1 MDKPFH
7 KISLTEE
14 KETLLITL
22 YAKALDNRS
31 KHPILHDT
39 KAEEIAAQIE
49 YDFAKLD
56 GFGHGNFIVLRAK
69 QLDEWLRAFL
79 KTNPEAVILNL
90 GCGLD
95 TRIIRIN
102 PSPEVSWFD
111 IDYPEVIA
119 LRHHFFPHRDGYT
132 MIGSSLTDSAWLAAI
147 PKTRPIMV
155 IAEGV
160 LEYLTEK
167 EVQTLFTRFTDA
179 FTHGEIAFDVMN
191 SFAVQAGKEELRK
204 KTMGAEHKWAV
215 DSPDAVDKLNPK
227 FKRIADQP
235 LFSSPYRRELPWQF
249 RILYSALALL
259 PKVQTMLRLLHYQ
272 F

>member
-1 MDKPFH
+1 MDKQFH

-39 KAEEIAAQIE
+39 KADEIAAQID

-56 GFGHGNFIVLRAK
+56 DFDHGNLTVLRAK

-79 KTNPEAVILNL
+79 KTNSQGVILNL

-95 TRIIRIN
+95 TRITRIN
-102 PSPEVSWFD
+102 PSPDVSWFD
-111 IDYPEVIA
+111 VDYPEVIA
-119 LRHHFFPHRDGYT
+119 LREQFYANRDGYT
-132 MIGSSLTDSAWLAAI
+132 MIGSSVTDSEWLLTI
-147 PKTRPIMV
+147 PKTRPVMI
-155 IAEGV
+155 IAEGL
-160 LEYLTEK
+160 LEYLTED
-167 EVQTLFTRFTDA
+167 EVQMLFTRLTGA
-179 FTHGEIAFDVMN
+179 FPHGQIAFDVIN
-191 SFAVQAGKEELRK
+191 SFALQSGKADLRK
-204 KTMGAEHKWAV
+204 TTGAEHKWAV
-215 DSPDAVDKLNPK
+215 DNPDAVDKLDPRL
-227 FKRIADQP
+227 KRIADQP

-249 RILYSALALL
+249 RILYGIVALF
-259 PKVQTMLRLLHYQ
+259 PNFRTMLRLLHYQ

>member
-1 MDKPFH
+1 MDKPLH

-22 YAKALDNRS
+22 YAKAYDNRS

-39 KAEEIAAQIE
+39 KADEIAAQVD

-56 GFGHGNFIVLRAK
+56 GPDHGNLTVLRAK

-79 KTNPEAVILNL
+79 KANPQAVVLNL

-95 TRIIRIN
+95 SRITRIN

-111 IDYPEVIA
+111 VDYPEVIA
-119 LRHHFFPHRDGYT
+119 VREHFFTNRDGYT
-132 MIGSSLTDSAWLAAI
+132 MIGSSLADPAWLATI
-147 PKTRPIMV
+147 PKTRPVMI
-155 IAEGV
+155 IADGV
-160 LEYLTEK
+160 LEYLTEE
-167 EVQTLFTRFTDA
+167 EVQTLFTRLTDA
-179 FTHGEIAFDVMN
+179 FPHGEIAFDVLN
-191 SFAVQAGKEELRK
+191 SFAIQGGKEELRK
-204 KTMGAEHKWAV
+204 TTGAEHKWAV

-235 LFSSPYRRELPWQF
+235 LLSSPYRRELPWRF
-249 RILYSALALL
+249 RILYSVMALF
-259 PKVQTMLRLLHYQ
+259 PKFRTMLRLLHYQ